1 MMPDVTSPLGTS
13 GDVNAEEKAVAGLPQ
28 SKTFSKM
35 ILPGMG
41 RKGRTSVAK
50 MS

>member
-1 MMPDVTSPLGTS
+1 MPDVTSPLGTS
-13 GDVNAEEKAVAGLPQ
+13 GDVTPEEGAVAGLPQ
-28 SKTFSKM
+28 SKTFSKI
-35 ILPGMG
+35 ILPGMDR